1 MADQQAELFQQLFG
15 SSGASL
21 LSDPSLLDL
30 YALSHGDT
38 GAHDISVDSHA
49 DLYATHTREGSSSST
64 SSGDDADR
72 QRSASSFTA
81 AAPPPGVSPNLAR
94 STASSSRS
102 SHPMRPSMSRDKS
115 STSTSTSTTTA
126 VGAGKKQKKAAE
138 QQDDDGGDA
147 GSAGKKAKKTRN
159 RKPSSCAQCRKKKL
173 RCNRA
178 DPCAPCVSRGEGH
191 LCSWEGAEPLYK
203 ARDEADTQDLRD
215 QVARLES
222 LVRYLTSQRPDDSA
236 GDFGGALDGSCS
248 PEPSAVDNFPSKA
261 RGFDPASRPPLH
273 HGHGGDGSGGGGSGS
288 NSGNPSR
295 GSSFGA
301 LDAPPMQQPTPKQAL
316 AIDMRANDLAE
327 GLAQL
332 AIKEFVVLE
341 NSGLDAWA
349 PGNARGLEF
358 LSEAKEF
365 VETMPQHFGVSQ
377 KPAFALP
384 DLTPRSTGTSPAQQQ
399 LPSFAAR
406 MSSGLPAMSAYSG
419 ASAASEA
426 ASSPAP
432 SSYAAPSPL
441 SPGGLSTAAFT
452 KDAPPLSEAIKYLP
466 TYKQAMSAYRYF
478 SGYVSWYAH
487 PVHLATF
494 EQQWADLR
502 AALEIDNEDERDRA
516 IDPFFIATFLGVLAT
531 GLAMM
536 PAKRAIRDGFG
547 TDKDKIVDSWLE
559 GAMVALTCGR
569 FLDNPSVEAVR
580 ATVVLGTFFVF
591 VATGERSGAGM
602 GLLSL
607 VVQIALSL
615 GLHRDPDRSPGKFT
629 FFEAEERRRLF
640 WNLFMLCI
648 LSSASLS
655 RTWAVFDL
663 NGVDT
668 KLPLDCTDDEILD
681 EASAMAGLEKRK
693 MRFEETPMTSLIVK
707 MKLAVLARKMNDRAF
722 GIHPVQYEEILAL
735 DAELREFEEAIPSR
749 YHLRLDPSGALSRP
763 TAHVTVTEMRA
774 CMVQISLAGEFLR
787 VHRPWMLLAG
797 SDKRYQYSRNQAIKY
812 AKLLL
817 AVYRSP
823 SCNGQKWGGL
833 SYKATN
839 AAIVLAVDIL
849 AHPDGSEVSQLR
861 SMVRAV
867 CKQMEVQASV
877 SSLCRKGVRV
887 LKFLLEKEA
896 ALSSQRDQRR
906 LNKRV
911 RTDEAAGV
919 SFPSRQLRTALDP
932 TFAAASPLQFMHD
945 REDESLLH
953 KSAHAASPADYF
965 AAAAQPSAHT
975 FRPPPLPLPR
985 QPRMAPPPPP
995 GPAPAPPS
1003 GPLDAPS
1010 FADLGTSFEF
1020 DFQLPPPPPSMSYA
1034 SPASTIYS
1042 YPSPYPHPPHYGQAA
1057 HPPVYTSQPPTP
1069 ALSTAH
1075 GGGAPA
1081 AYVSAPLDYKTG
1093 SYVSP
1098 ESVVPSATYVLP
1110 RY

>member
-1 MADQQAELFQQLFG
+1 MADQQEELFQQLFG

-30 YALSHGDT
+30 YALSNAG
-38 GAHDISVDSHA
+38 GSNAHDISVDSHA
-49 DLYATHTREGSSSST
+49 DLLPGDDLYATHTREGSSSST
-64 SSGDDADR
+64 SSGDDPDR
-72 QRSASSFTA
+72 LRSSTNAAAAASSSSS
-81 AAPPPGVSPNLAR
+81 AAPGSRPTVGRSPT
-94 STASSSRS
+94 SSSSRS
-102 SHPMRPSMSRDKS
+102 SIPMRPSLSRDKS
-115 STSTSTSTTTA
+115 STSTATSTTTA
-126 VGAGKKQKKAAE
+126 AGAGKKQKKAAAE

-147 GSAGKKAKKTRN
+147 GSTGKKAKKTRN
-159 RKPSSCAQCRKKKL
+159 RKPSSCAQCRCVSLSLVPPSLDDVLDEEEADPLSPSAPSLARRKKKL

-222 LVRYLTSQRPDDSA
+222 LVRYLTSQRPDDSS
-236 GDFGGALDGSCS
+236 GDFGGGLDGSCS
-248 PEPSAVDNFPSKA
+248 PEPSAVDNFPSKS

-273 HGHGGDGSGGGGSGS
+273 HHGHGGDGSGASGSGS
-288 NSGNPSR
+288 GNLSR

-301 LDAPPMQQPTPKQAL
+301 LDAPPMQHATPKQAL

-384 DLTPRSTGTSPAQQQ
+384 DLTPRSTGTSPAQQ

-502 AALEIDNEDERDRA
+502 AALEIDNEDERDRT
-516 IDPFFIATFLGVLAT
+516 IDPFFLATFLGVLAT

-536 PAKRAIRDGFG
+536 PVKRAIRDGFG

-629 FFEAEERRRLF
+629 FFE
-640 WNLFMLCI
+640 C
-648 LSSASLS
+648 
-655 RTWAVFDL
+655 V
-663 NGVDT
+663 
-668 KLPLDCTDDEILD
+668 
-681 EASAMAGLEKRK
+681 
-693 MRFEETPMTSLIVK
+693 
-707 MKLAVLARKMNDRAF
+707 
-722 GIHPVQYEEILAL
+722 
-735 DAELREFEEAIPSR
+735 
-749 YHLRLDPSGALSRP
+749 
-763 TAHVTVTEMRA
+763 
-774 CMVQISLAGEFLR
+774 
-787 VHRPWMLLAG
+787 
-797 SDKRYQYSRNQAIKY
+797 
-812 AKLLL
+812 
-817 AVYRSP
+817 
-823 SCNGQKWGGL
+823 
-833 SYKATN
+833 
-839 AAIVLAVDIL
+839 
-849 AHPDGSEVSQLR
+849 
-861 SMVRAV
+861 
-867 CKQMEVQASV
+867 V
-877 SSLCRKGVRV
+877 SS
-887 LKFLLEKEA
+887 
-896 ALSSQRDQRR
+896 SSSSSSLPARD
-906 LNKRV
+906 
-911 RTDEAAGV
+911 
-919 SFPSRQLRTALDP
+919 
-932 TFAAASPLQFMHD
+932 
-945 REDESLLH
+945 
-953 KSAHAASPADYF
+953 KS
-965 AAAAQPSAHT
+965 
-975 FRPPPLPLPR
+975 
-985 QPRMAPPPPP
+985 
-995 GPAPAPPS
+995 
-1003 GPLDAPS
+1003 
-1010 FADLGTSFEF
+1010 
-1020 DFQLPPPPPSMSYA
+1020 
-1034 SPASTIYS
+1034 
-1042 YPSPYPHPPHYGQAA
+1042 
-1057 HPPVYTSQPPTP
+1057 
-1069 ALSTAH
+1069 
-1075 GGGAPA
+1075 
-1081 AYVSAPLDYKTG
+1081 
-1093 SYVSP
+1093 
-1098 ESVVPSATYVLP
+1098 
-1110 RY
+1110 